1 METVTGEMAV
11 MLDVLGLRRGDDR
24 ILKAFVL
31 VGPDMAIEEFDL
43 GNGRSTYGIFEAT
56 GTDILFKDDTLSSVI
71 VRTQPEEEDHGYGLY
86 PRPPALI
93 DGLSPTAT
101 RGEVAEFFGTPERVG
116 PNFVRYEVNDHF
128 LHVEF
133 NSNSRIG
140 TLSALLTA
148 P

>member
-1 METVTGEMAV
+1 VETITGEMAV

-24 ILKAFVL
+24 ILKAWVL
-31 VGPDMAIEEFDL
+31 VGPDMTIEEFDL
-43 GNGRSTYGIFEAT
+43 VDVQSTYYTFGAT
-56 GTDILFKDDTLSSVI
+56 GTDILFKDDTLSAVI
-71 VRTQPEEEDHGYGLY
+71 VRTQPEEDHGYGLY
-86 PRPPALI
+86 PRPSALI
-93 DGLSPTAT
+93 DGLSATAT
-101 RGEVAEFFGTPERVG
+101 RGEVADFFGAPERVG
-116 PNFVRYEVNDHF
+116 ADFVRYEANDHF